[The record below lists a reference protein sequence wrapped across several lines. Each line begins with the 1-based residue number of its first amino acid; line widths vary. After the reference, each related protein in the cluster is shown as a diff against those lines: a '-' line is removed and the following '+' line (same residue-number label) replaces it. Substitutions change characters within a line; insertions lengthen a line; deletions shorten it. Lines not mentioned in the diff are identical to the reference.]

1 MLCKIELICAFLS
14 IEGVNDMKK
23 YTCWKD
29 ENSKVEGAIV
39 GTKEEVLAW
48 MQERFPEMK
57 PECGQDEDGLVLAWV
72 FFYEGNIDSY
82 VTKEGESIYLVELIE
97 D

>member
-1 MLCKIELICAFLS
+1 
-14 IEGVNDMKK
+14 MKK

-72 FFYEGNIDSY
+72 FFYEGDIDSY

>member
-1 MLCKIELICAFLS
+1 
-14 IEGVNDMKK
+14 
-23 YTCWKD
+23 
-29 ENSKVEGAIV
+29 
-39 GTKEEVLAW
+39 

-72 FFYEGNIDSY
+72 FFYEGDIDSY

>member
-1 MLCKIELICAFLS
+1 
-14 IEGVNDMKK
+14 MKK

-29 ENSKVEGAIV
+29 ENSKVEGAIE

-57 PECGQDEDGLVLAWV
+57 PECGQGEDGLVLAGV
-72 FFYEGNIDSY
+72 FFYKGDIDSY

>member
-1 MLCKIELICAFLS
+1 ML
-14 IEGVNDMKK
+14 
-23 YTCWKD
+23 
-29 ENSKVEGAIV
+29 
-39 GTKEEVLAW
+39 
-48 MQERFPEMK
+48 ERFPEMR

-72 FFYEGNIDSY
+72 FFCKGDIDSY

>member
-1 MLCKIELICAFLS
+1 
-14 IEGVNDMKK
+14 MKK

-57 PECGQDEDGLVLAWV
+57 PECGQD
-72 FFYEGNIDSY
+72 
-82 VTKEGESIYLVELIE
+82 
-97 D
+97 